1 MELENKVSEQINDI
15 KKENLEKLAQ
25 LFPSIIKDGQVD
37 FKALKGEF
45 EEVKE
50 ERYEF
55 TWAGKQNAKKKV
67 QEDVGARTLKYIE
80 EDSKNPNTTENL
92 YIEGDN
98 LEVLKLLRQN
108 YYGSIK
114 MIYIDPPYNTGED
127 FIYND
132 NFRMSDK
139 ENAEKERYINND
151 NEKLE
156 KNQST
161 GNKYHA
167 KWLDMMYPRLK
178 VARDLLAE
186 DGLIFISIDD
196 NEIENLKKICNEVF
210 REENYINI
218 ISLFTKVSAGASG
231 GGEDKRLKKNMEY
244 ILVYS
249 KNLKS
254 LGSLP
259 DIYKKTQLQD
269 YIQQMKTSGKSFK
282 YINVLYNYGNIEYF
296 KTIKDGA
303 GEDIIIKKVN
313 NYEIKTIK
321 QIAKLENISEEEV
334 YNKYFERIMTT
345 TNAQTSIRER
355 VWEATDNENNLYIA
369 TYKPVSGKNKG
380 KEIDLFFM
388 GKQKVLVIWLKDTAE
403 KINNKIYKKEKI
415 GTFWEGFSWINVSKE
430 GNIKFENGKKPIGL
444 VQQIIKLINNNSD
457 ITILD
462 FFSGSATTAHAV
474 MQLNAEDGGNRK
486 YIMVQLNELTYDGKK
501 EKYIDENGEEK
512 ERYIIDKETGYPIVA
527 KDSEARKEGFYTICE
542 IGKER
547 IRRAGELIKKEIEES
562 NRQLQLGEEPKK
574 VPDIGFKVFR
584 TADTNINWKKIREVS
599 KDNVMKFD
607 DPDML
612 DFTLGF
618 NDKDVVYEVL
628 LRQRDLPLSEKLVTL
643 TDIGSRTYLYADSYL
658 VCLETNVTEELIE
671 KLAELNPLP
680 IKFIFRDSAFGSKI
694 GLKEET
700 FRKLKTLVEKNSGL
714 TKKAYTV
721 EFI

>member
-1 MELENKVSEQINDI
+1 MELNKKVSEKVNSI
-15 KKENLEKLAQ
+15 KEDNLKKLAQ
-25 LFPSIIKDGQVD
+25 LFPEIIKDGQVD
-37 FKALKGEF
+37 FKALREELGEF

-50 ERYEF
+50 EKYQF
-55 TWAGKQNAKKKV
+55 TWVGKQNANRKL
-67 QEDVGARTLKYIE
+67 QEDVGARTLKYVTKE
-80 EDSKNPNTTENL
+80 NENL
-92 YIEGDN
+92 SENIYIEGDN
-98 LEVLKLLRQN
+98 LEVLKLLYQN

-127 FIYND
+127 FVYND
-132 NFRMSDK
+132 TFKISTK
-139 ENAEKERYINND
+139 ENNLLEGYINAE
-151 NEKLE
+151 NEKLQ
-156 KNQST
+156 KNQKT

-167 KWLDMMYPRLK
+167 TWLNMMYPRLK
-178 VARDLLAE
+178 IAKKLLAD
-186 DGLIFISIDD
+186 DGVMFISIDD
-196 NEIENLKKICNEVF
+196 REEGNLKKLCDEIF
-210 REENYINI
+210 GEENFEKIVWKKK
-218 ISLFTKVSAGASG
+218 SGAGNTEKILGVLTESIFCVFKDKRIG
-231 GGEDKRLKKNMEY
+231 VTNYRELERKYSYEDKKGKYNLEGIEKTNLGTYERPTMLFGIIDPKTGKEFFPSKDMRWTLGKDTVEKYLREGKLFFDYKNQKVKLIKRECDY
-244 ILVYS
+244 EASQNVFLNLLDNHGS
-249 KNLKS
+249 LKS
-254 LGSLP
+254 A
-259 DIYKKTQLQD
+259 K
-269 YIQQMKTSGKSFK
+269 
-282 YINVLYNYGNIEYF
+282 NYLEEKLKFNRETF
-296 KTIKDGA
+296 DTPKPV
-303 GEDIIIKKVN
+303 EL
-313 NYEIKTIK
+313 IK
-321 QIAKLENISEEEV
+321 QLLEIGS
-334 YNKYFERIMTT
+334 KKD
-345 TNAQTSIRER
+345 SI
-355 VWEATDNENNLYIA
+355 
-369 TYKPVSGKNKG
+369 
-380 KEIDLFFM
+380 
-388 GKQKVLVIWLKDTAE
+388 
-403 KINNKIYKKEKI
+403 
-415 GTFWEGFSWINVSKE
+415 
-430 GNIKFENGKKPIGL
+430 
-444 VQQIIKLINNNSD
+444 
-457 ITILD
+457 ILD

-486 YIMVQLNELTYDGKK
+486 FIMVQLNELTYDGKK
-501 EKYIDENGEEK
+501 EKYIDDNGEER

-584 TADTNINWKKIREVS
+584 TADTNINWKKIKEVS

>member
-1 MELENKVSEQINDI
+1 MELENRVSDKINDI

-37 FKALKGEF
+37 FKALKEELGDI

-50 ERYEF
+50 EKYEF

-67 QEDVGARTLKYIE
+67 QEDVGTKTLKYIE
-80 EDSKNPNTTENL
+80 EDSKNPDTTENL

-114 MIYIDPPYNTGED
+114 MIYIDPPYNTGKD
-127 FIYND
+127 FVYKD
-132 NFRMSDK
+132 NFSQDGIESDIQ
-139 ENAEKERYINND
+139 EGSRDEEGNRLEINNKSS
-151 NEKLE
+151 NR
-156 KNQST
+156 
-161 GNKYHA
+161 YHA
-167 KWLDMMYPRLK
+167 NWLNMMYPRLK
-178 VARDLLAE
+178 VARDLLTD
-186 DGLIFISIDD
+186 DGVIFISIDD
-196 NEIENLKKICNEVF
+196 NEQENLKRICNEVF
-210 REENYINI
+210 GEENFVANI
-218 ISLFTKVSAGASG
+218 IWTNKEG
-231 GGEDKRLKKNMEY
+231 GGSSDSRHFRIKHEY
-244 ILVYS
+244 ILVYGKLKELVAIAGLDVEDTDRYKLQDGYVKVRGKYQLIKLDSASIQYSKSLDYPILAPDGTNIYAGNGKKRSCWRWGKEKFEWGIKNGFVEIKKDS
-249 KNLKS
+249 KNEWAV
-254 LGSLP
+254 
-259 DIYKKTQLQD
+259 YT
-269 YIQQMKTSGKSFK
+269 
-282 YINVLYNYGNIEYF
+282 
-296 KTIKDGA
+296 
-303 GEDIIIKKVN
+303 
-313 NYEIKTIK
+313 K
-321 QIAKLENISEEEV
+321 QYLNC
-334 YNKYFERIMTT
+334 
-345 TNAQTSIRER
+345 
-355 VWEATDNENNLYIA
+355 DN
-369 TYKPVSGKNKG
+369 
-380 KEIDLFFM
+380 
-388 GKQKVLVIWLKDTAE
+388 
-403 KINNKIYKKEKI
+403 
-415 GTFWEGFSWINVSKE
+415 E
-430 GNIKFENGKKPIGL
+430 GNIRPRTLQPMALIDKFSTTQSNKKLGELLGKNIFNYSKPVEL
-444 VQQIIKLINNNSD
+444 IKLLIQISVCNND
-457 ITILD
+457 IILD

-486 YIMVQLNELTYDGKK
+486 YIMVQLPEEVD
-501 EKYIDENGEEK
+501 EK
-512 ERYIIDKETGYPIVA
+512 
-527 KDSEARKEGFYTICE
+527 SEAYKFLKENNRPTNICE

-562 NRQLQLGEEPKK
+562 KNQLQLGEEPKK

-618 NDKDVVYEVL
+618 KDKDVVYEVL

-643 TDIGSRTYLYADSYL
+643 TDIGNRTYLYADSYL
-658 VCLETNVTEELIE
+658 VCLETEITEELIE

-700 FRKLKTLVEKNSGL
+700 FRRLKTLVERNSGL

>member
-1 MELENKVSEQINDI
+1 MELENRVSEQINDI

-25 LFPSIIKDGQVD
+25 LFPEIIKDGQVD
-37 FKALKGEF
+37 FKALREELGEF

-50 ERYEF
+50 EKYQF
-55 TWAGKQNAKKKV
+55 TWVGKQNANRKL
-67 QEDVGARTLKYIE
+67 QEDVGARTLKYVTKE
-80 EDSKNPNTTENL
+80 NENL
-92 YIEGDN
+92 SENIYIEGDN
-98 LEVLKLLRQN
+98 LEVLKLLYQN

-127 FIYND
+127 FVYND
-132 NFRMSDK
+132 TFKISTK
-139 ENAEKERYINND
+139 ENNLLEGYINAE
-151 NEKLE
+151 NEKLQ
-156 KNQST
+156 KNQKT

-167 KWLDMMYPRLK
+167 TWLNMMYPRLK
-178 VARDLLAE
+178 IAKKLLAD
-186 DGLIFISIDD
+186 DGVMFISIDD
-196 NEIENLKKICNEVF
+196 REEGNLKKLCDEIF
-210 REENYINI
+210 GEENFEKIVWKKK
-218 ISLFTKVSAGASG
+218 SGAGNTEKILGVLTESIFCVFK
-231 GGEDKRLKKNMEY
+231 DKRIGVTNYRELERKYSYEDEKGKYNLEGIEKTNLGTYERPTMLFGIIDPKTGKEFFPSKDMRWTLGKDTVEKYLREGKLFFDYKNQKVKLIKRECDY
-244 ILVYS
+244 EASQNVFLNLLDNHGS
-249 KNLKS
+249 LKS
-254 LGSLP
+254 A
-259 DIYKKTQLQD
+259 K
-269 YIQQMKTSGKSFK
+269 
-282 YINVLYNYGNIEYF
+282 NYLEEKLKFNRETF
-296 KTIKDGA
+296 DTPKPV
-303 GEDIIIKKVN
+303 EL
-313 NYEIKTIK
+313 IK
-321 QIAKLENISEEEV
+321 QLLEIGS
-334 YNKYFERIMTT
+334 KKD
-345 TNAQTSIRER
+345 SI
-355 VWEATDNENNLYIA
+355 
-369 TYKPVSGKNKG
+369 
-380 KEIDLFFM
+380 
-388 GKQKVLVIWLKDTAE
+388 
-403 KINNKIYKKEKI
+403 
-415 GTFWEGFSWINVSKE
+415 
-430 GNIKFENGKKPIGL
+430 
-444 VQQIIKLINNNSD
+444 
-457 ITILD
+457 ILD

-562 NRQLQLGEEPKK
+562 NKQLQLGEEPKK

-671 KLAELNPLP
+671 NLAELNPLP

>member
-1 MELENKVSEQINDI
+1 MELENRVSEQINDI

-37 FKALKGEF
+37 FKALKEELGEF

-67 QEDVGARTLKYIE
+67 QEDVGAKTLKYIE
-80 EDSKNPNTTENL
+80 EDSKNPDTTENL

-114 MIYIDPPYNTGED
+114 MIYIDPPYNTGKD
-127 FIYND
+127 FIYKD
-132 NFRMSDK
+132 NFSQVGIKSDIQ
-139 ENAEKERYINND
+139 EGSRDEEGNRLEINNKSS
-151 NEKLE
+151 NR
-156 KNQST
+156 
-161 GNKYHA
+161 YHA
-167 KWLDMMYPRLK
+167 SWLNMLYPRLK
-178 VARDLLAE
+178 VARDLLTD
-186 DGLIFISIDD
+186 DGVIFISIDD
-196 NEIENLKKICNEVF
+196 NEQENLKKICNEIF
-210 REENYINI
+210 GEENFIANI
-218 ISLFTKVSAGASG
+218 IWQSKSG
-231 GGEDKRLKKNMEY
+231 GGHDEKFIVKENEY
-244 ILVYS
+244 ILV
-249 KNLKS
+249 
-254 LGSLP
+254 
-259 DIYKKTQLQD
+259 
-269 YIQQMKTSGKSFK
+269 
-282 YINVLYNYGNIEYF
+282 
-296 KTIKDGA
+296 
-303 GEDIIIKKVN
+303 
-313 NYEIKTIK
+313 
-321 QIAKLENISEEEV
+321 IA
-334 YNKYFERIMTT
+334 
-345 TNAQTSIRER
+345 
-355 VWEATDNENNLYIA
+355 
-369 TYKPVSGKNKG
+369 KNKG
-380 KEIDLFFM
+380 NLVLGRRIDLAND
-388 GKQKVLVIWLKDTAE
+388 KYRLKDNYERVRGKYLLNKLDRRMTSSHYTESLNYKVIMPDGSELWPGGNNYRSNEGWNWRWSSNKLEWGIKNEFIEMKKVDGKWSIYTKQYEFVDNNGE
-403 KINNKIYKKEKI
+403 KVERTLPYRNMIFSSEFSTTQASNEIIKFFNYKIFEYAKTSKLLEYFCKI
-415 GTFWEGFSWINVSKE
+415 GKLE
-430 GNIKFENGKKPIGL
+430 KK
-444 VQQIIKLINNNSD
+444 D
-457 ITILD
+457 IILD

-486 YIMVQLNELTYDGKK
+486 YIMVQLPELCD
-501 EKYIDENGEEK
+501 EK
-512 ERYIIDKETGYPIVA
+512 
-527 KDSEARKEGFYTICE
+527 SEAYKAGYKNICE

-658 VCLETNVTEELIE
+658 VCLETNITEELIE

-700 FRKLKTLVEKNSGL
+700 FRRLKTLVERNSGL

>member
-1 MELENKVSEQINDI
+1 MELENKLSEQINDI
-15 KKENLEKLAQ
+15 KKENFEKLAQ

-37 FKALKGEF
+37 FKALKEELGEF

-80 EDSKNPNTTENL
+80 EDSKNPDTTENL

-114 MIYIDPPYNTGED
+114 MIYIDPPYNTGKD

-132 NFRMSDK
+132 NFKISDEESAINQGYITK
-139 ENAEKERYINND
+139 ENER
-151 NEKLE
+151 LE
-156 KNQST
+156 KNTKDS
-161 GNKYHA
+161 NRFHA
-167 KWLDMMYPRLK
+167 KWLNEMYPRLK
-178 VARDLLAE
+178 MARDLLTD
-186 DGLIFISIDD
+186 DGIII
-196 NEIENLKKICNEVF
+196 
-210 REENYINI
+210 INI
-218 ISLFTKVSAGASG
+218 DEHEIINLQKILDEIF
-231 GGEDKRLKKNMEY
+231 GELNNLGNIIWDKRNPKGDSKGIASQHEY
-244 ILVYS
+244 ILFYTKNKEYFLSQCQVVRPKKNAELILKKAKQLFNKINLTYSLEQANKDFSQWINLQTNFSGGEKAYNKIDENGEVYRPVSMAWPNKS
-249 KNLKS
+249 KAPDEYFIPLIHPITKKECPIPERGWRNPRATMELLLTNGLILFGKDETTQPTRKYLLKDNMYENISSLLYYGGSDIELLKS
-254 LGSLP
+254 LKIP
-259 DIYKKTQLQD
+259 FDT
-269 YIQQMKTSGKSFK
+269 
-282 YINVLYNYGNIEYF
+282 
-296 KTIKDGA
+296 
-303 GEDIIIKKVN
+303 
-313 NYEIKTIK
+313 
-321 QIAKLENISEEEV
+321 
-334 YNKYFERIMTT
+334 
-345 TNAQTSIRER
+345 
-355 VWEATDNENNLYIA
+355 
-369 TYKPVSGKNKG
+369 P
-380 KEIDLFFM
+380 
-388 GKQKVLVIWLKDTAE
+388 KVLDICKEHILAFS
-403 KINNKIYKKEKI
+403 NK
-415 GTFWEGFSWINVSKE
+415 N
-430 GNIKFENGKKPIGL
+430 
-444 VQQIIKLINNNSD
+444 D
-457 ITILD
+457 IILD

-486 YIMVQLNELTYDGKK
+486 YIMVQLNELTYEGKK
-501 EKYIDENGEEK
+501 EKYIDDNGDEK

-527 KDSEARKEGFYTICE
+527 NDSEARKEGFYTICE

>member
-1 MELENKVSEQINDI
+1 MELENKLSEQINDI
-15 KKENLEKLAQ
+15 KKENFEKLAQ

-37 FKALKGEF
+37 FKALKEELGEF

-80 EDSKNPNTTENL
+80 EDSKNPDTTENL

-114 MIYIDPPYNTGED
+114 MIYIDPPYNTGKD

-132 NFRMSDK
+132 NFKISDEESAINQGYITK
-139 ENAEKERYINND
+139 ENER
-151 NEKLE
+151 LE
-156 KNQST
+156 KNTKDS
-161 GNKYHA
+161 NRFHA
-167 KWLDMMYPRLK
+167 KWLNEMYPRLK
-178 VARDLLAE
+178 MARDLLTD
-186 DGLIFISIDD
+186 DGIII
-196 NEIENLKKICNEVF
+196 
-210 REENYINI
+210 INI
-218 ISLFTKVSAGASG
+218 DEHEIINLQKILDEIF
-231 GGEDKRLKKNMEY
+231 GELNNLGNIIWDKRNPKGDSKGIASQHEY
-244 ILVYS
+244 ILFYTKNKEYFLSQCQVVRPKKNAELILKKAKQLFNKINLTYSLEQANKDFSQWINLQTNFSGGEKAYNKIDENGEVYRPVSMAWPNKS
-249 KNLKS
+249 KAPDEYFIPLIHPITKKECPIPERGWRNPRATMELLLTNGLILFGKDETTQPTRKYLLKDNMYENISSLLYYGGSDIELLKS
-254 LGSLP
+254 LKIP
-259 DIYKKTQLQD
+259 FDT
-269 YIQQMKTSGKSFK
+269 
-282 YINVLYNYGNIEYF
+282 
-296 KTIKDGA
+296 
-303 GEDIIIKKVN
+303 
-313 NYEIKTIK
+313 
-321 QIAKLENISEEEV
+321 
-334 YNKYFERIMTT
+334 
-345 TNAQTSIRER
+345 
-355 VWEATDNENNLYIA
+355 
-369 TYKPVSGKNKG
+369 P
-380 KEIDLFFM
+380 
-388 GKQKVLVIWLKDTAE
+388 KVLDICKEHILAFS
-403 KINNKIYKKEKI
+403 NK
-415 GTFWEGFSWINVSKE
+415 N
-430 GNIKFENGKKPIGL
+430 
-444 VQQIIKLINNNSD
+444 D
-457 ITILD
+457 IILD

-486 YIMVQLNELTYDGKK
+486 YIMVQLNELTYEGKK
-501 EKYIDENGEEK
+501 EKYIDDNGDEK

-527 KDSEARKEGFYTICE
+527 NDSEARKEGFYTICE
-542 IGKER
+542 IGKKR

-562 NRQLQLGEEPKK
+562 NKQLQLGEEPKK

>member
-1 MELENKVSEQINDI
+1 MELENRVSEQINDI

-37 FKALKGEF
+37 FKALKEELGEF

-80 EDSKNPNTTENL
+80 EDSKNPDTTENL

-114 MIYIDPPYNTGED
+114 MIYIDPPYNTGND

-132 NFRMSDK
+132 NFKMSTK
-139 ENAEKERYINND
+139 ESSVSQGYINEA
-151 NEKLE
+151 NERLE
-156 KNQST
+156 KNTKDS
-161 GNKYHA
+161 NKFHA
-167 KWLDMMYPRLK
+167 KWLNEMYPRLRIAK
-178 VARDLLAE
+178 DLLTD
-186 DGLIFISIDD
+186 DGLIFISIDN
-196 NEIENLKKICNEVF
+196 NEQAQLKLLCDEIFEPENFVTVIHVELSTTMGMKVGSAKKG
-210 REENYINI
+210 NI
-218 ISLFTKVSAGASG
+218 V
-231 GGEDKRLKKNMEY
+231 KNGEY

-249 KNLKS
+249 KNGRKDICKELIYDSREFDEHFSIYYDNTTQEYTTLKNKIFENEVLKDEIEKYENKKITTLFSNSKKIKEFILNNSDKIYQNGNFDVKLSNEELNTIETEVPKIITREGKEYIIVKNKKGTIRQLMSLKS
-254 LGSLP
+254 LVGKA
-259 DIYKKTQLQD
+259 DD
-269 YIQQMKTSGKSFK
+269 YYSTFGLRKIRGDFWKEYYLDMVN
-282 YINVLYNYGNIEYF
+282 IN
-296 KTIKDGA
+296 
-303 GEDIIIKKVN
+303 
-313 NYEIKTIK
+313 
-321 QIAKLENISEEEV
+321 
-334 YNKYFERIMTT
+334 
-345 TNAQTSIRER
+345 
-355 VWEATDNENNLYIA
+355 
-369 TYKPVSGKNKG
+369 
-380 KEIDLFFM
+380 
-388 GKQKVLVIWLKDTAE
+388 
-403 KINNKIYKKEKI
+403 
-415 GTFWEGFSWINVSKE
+415 KE
-430 GNIKFENGKKPIGL
+430 GNINFENGKKPVRLIKHL
-444 VQQIIKLINNNSD
+444 IKLLGKNENI
-457 ITILD
+457 ILD

-501 EKYIDENGEEK
+501 EKYLDENGEER
-512 ERYIIDKETGYPIVA
+512 ERYIIDEETGYPIVA

-562 NRQLQLGEEPKK
+562 NKQLQLGEESKK

-628 LRQRDLPLSEKLVTL
+628 LRQRDLPLSEKLVIL

-700 FRKLKTLVEKNSGL
+700 FRRLKTLVERNSGL

>member
-1 MELENKVSEQINDI
+1 MKLENRVSEQINDI

-37 FKALKGEF
+37 FKALKEELGEF

-67 QEDVGARTLKYIE
+67 QEDIGARTLKYIE
-80 EDSKNPNTTENL
+80 EDSKNPDTTENL

-114 MIYIDPPYNTGED
+114 MIYIDPPYNTGND
-127 FIYND
+127 FVYKD
-132 NFRMSDK
+132 NFSQDGIESDIQ
-139 ENAEKERYINND
+139 EGGRDEEGNRLEINNKSS
-151 NEKLE
+151 NR
-156 KNQST
+156 
-161 GNKYHA
+161 YHA
-167 KWLDMMYPRLK
+167 NWLNMMYPRLQ
-178 VARDLLAE
+178 VARDLLT
-186 DGLIFISIDD
+186 DNGVIFISIDD
-196 NEIENLKKICNEVF
+196 NEIENLVKICNEIYGEKNKIGILVWKKK
-210 REENYINI
+210 Y
-218 ISLFTKVSAGASG
+218 TG
-231 GGEDKRLKKNMEY
+231 GKGTNTFVDYHEY
-244 ILVYS
+244 ILVYT
-249 KNLKS
+249 KNKELISTIEMERPDEEKEKFILEDEFFKERGRFYIRPLKS
-254 LGSLP
+254 NLDPRPTLVYPIELP
-259 DIYKKTQLQD
+259 DGTTITTQWICAKDTYEEMKSQGRILIKKKNDGNYQVYKKFYEKD
-269 YIQQMKTSGKSFK
+269 SGGKVKIPSF
-282 YINVLYNYGNIEYF
+282 IE
-296 KTIKDGA
+296 
-303 GEDIIIKKVN
+303 
-313 NYEIKTIK
+313 
-321 QIAKLENISEEEV
+321 IS
-334 YNKYFERIMTT
+334 
-345 TNAQTSIRER
+345 
-355 VWEATDNENNLYIA
+355 
-369 TYKPVSGKNKG
+369 
-380 KEIDLFFM
+380 
-388 GKQKVLVIWLKDTAE
+388 
-403 KINNKIYKKEKI
+403 
-415 GTFWEGFSWINVSKE
+415 
-430 GNIKFENGKKPIGL
+430 
-444 VQQIIKLINNNSD
+444 NNNEAKEELKKLFNIVQTRDLPFQTPKPTTLLKFFIKNFSKTND
-457 ITILD
+457 IILD
-462 FFSGSATTAHAV
+462 FFSGSASTAHAV

-486 YIMVQLNELTYDGKK
+486 YIMVQLSELCD
-501 EKYIDENGEEK
+501 EK
-512 ERYIIDKETGYPIVA
+512 
-527 KDSEARKEGFYTICE
+527 SEAYKAGYKNICE

-584 TADTNINWKKIREVS
+584 TADTNINWKKIKEVS

-658 VCLETNVTEELIE
+658 VCLETKVTEELIE
-671 KLAELNPLP
+671 NLAELNPLP

>member
-37 FKALKGEF
+37 FKALKEELGEF

-80 EDSKNPNTTENL
+80 EDSKNPDTTENL

-114 MIYIDPPYNTGED
+114 MIYIDPPYNTGKD

-132 NFRMSDK
+132 NFKISDEESAINQGYITK
-139 ENAEKERYINND
+139 ENER
-151 NEKLE
+151 LE
-156 KNQST
+156 KNTKDS
-161 GNKYHA
+161 NRFHA
-167 KWLDMMYPRLK
+167 KWLNEMYPRLK
-178 VARDLLAE
+178 MARDLLTD
-186 DGLIFISIDD
+186 DGIII
-196 NEIENLKKICNEVF
+196 
-210 REENYINI
+210 INI
-218 ISLFTKVSAGASG
+218 DEHEIINLQKILDEIF
-231 GGEDKRLKKNMEY
+231 GELNNLGNIIWDKRNPKGDSKGIASQHEY
-244 ILVYS
+244 ILFYTKNKEYFLSQCQVVRPKKNAELILKKAKQLFNKINLTYSLEQANKDFSQWINLQTNFSGGEKAYNKIDENGEVYRPVSMAWPNKS
-249 KNLKS
+249 KAPDEYFIPLIHPITKKECPIPERGWRNPRATMELLLTNGLILFGKDETTQPTRKYLLKDNMYENISSLLYYGGSDIELLKS
-254 LGSLP
+254 LKIP
-259 DIYKKTQLQD
+259 FDT
-269 YIQQMKTSGKSFK
+269 
-282 YINVLYNYGNIEYF
+282 
-296 KTIKDGA
+296 
-303 GEDIIIKKVN
+303 
-313 NYEIKTIK
+313 
-321 QIAKLENISEEEV
+321 
-334 YNKYFERIMTT
+334 
-345 TNAQTSIRER
+345 
-355 VWEATDNENNLYIA
+355 
-369 TYKPVSGKNKG
+369 P
-380 KEIDLFFM
+380 
-388 GKQKVLVIWLKDTAE
+388 KVLDICKEHILAFS
-403 KINNKIYKKEKI
+403 NK
-415 GTFWEGFSWINVSKE
+415 N
-430 GNIKFENGKKPIGL
+430 
-444 VQQIIKLINNNSD
+444 D
-457 ITILD
+457 IILD

-486 YIMVQLNELTYDGKK
+486 YIMVQLNELTYEGKK
-501 EKYIDENGEEK
+501 EKYIDDNGDEK

-527 KDSEARKEGFYTICE
+527 NDSEARKEEFYTICE
-542 IGKER
+542 IGKKR

-584 TADTNINWKKIREVS
+584 TADTNINWKKIKEVS

>member
-1 MELENKVSEQINDI
+1 MELENKVPEQINDI
-15 KKENLEKLAQ
+15 KKENFEKLAQ

-37 FKALKGEF
+37 FKALKEELGEF

-80 EDSKNPNTTENL
+80 EDSKNPDTTENL

-114 MIYIDPPYNTGED
+114 MIYIDPPYNTGKD
-127 FIYND
+127 FVYKD
-132 NFRMSDK
+132 NFSQTGIDSDIQ
-139 ENAEKERYINND
+139 EGSRDEEGNRLEINNKSS
-151 NEKLE
+151 NR
-156 KNQST
+156 
-161 GNKYHA
+161 YHA
-167 KWLDMMYPRLK
+167 NWLNMMYPRLK
-178 VARDLLAE
+178 VARDLLTD
-186 DGLIFISIDD
+186 DGVIFISIDD
-196 NEIENLKKICNEVF
+196 NEQENLKKICDEIF
-210 REENYINI
+210 GEENFIDCITWNKRVPKNDNKGIGNIHEYIVIYVKNSNFTREFTMQKEGLEDIYELLENLKKKKVPILEAEKELKKFYNKKGYDRGITLYNNLDNNYEPWGKINMSWPNAETFGPRYEVLHPLTKKQVKIPDRGWRWNYDTFMKIVDYENIFKRDDGSFICGGIWFSKDEKIQPSSIKYLKDVNKMLLRSI
-218 ISLFTKVSAGASG
+218 ISLKSDG
-231 GGEDKRLKKNMEY
+231 G
-244 ILVYS
+244 
-249 KNLKS
+249 
-254 LGSLP
+254 
-259 DIYKKTQLQD
+259 
-269 YIQQMKTSGKSFK
+269 
-282 YINVLYNYGNIEYF
+282 IEVE
-296 KTIKDGA
+296 KI
-303 GEDIIIKKVN
+303 
-313 NYEIKTIK
+313 
-321 QIAKLENISEEEV
+321 
-334 YNKYFERIMTT
+334 FE
-345 TNAQTSIRER
+345 
-355 VWEATDNENNLYIA
+355 
-369 TYKPVSGKNKG
+369 GKN
-380 KEIDLFFM
+380 FFS
-388 GKQKVLVIWLKDTAE
+388 
-403 KINNKIYKKEKI
+403 YP
-415 GTFWEGFSWINVSKE
+415 
-430 GNIKFENGKKPIGL
+430 KPIS
-444 VQQIIKLINNNSD
+444 LIRILLNSLKERNGYV
-457 ITILD
+457 LD

-486 YIMVQLNELTYDGKK
+486 YIMVQLPEEVD
-501 EKYIDENGEEK
+501 EK
-512 ERYIIDKETGYPIVA
+512 
-527 KDSEARKEGFYTICE
+527 SEAYKFLKENNKPTNICE

-562 NRQLQLGEEPKK
+562 NKQLQLGEEPKK

-658 VCLETNVTEELIE
+658 VCLETKVTEELIE
-671 KLAELNPLP
+671 NLAELNPLP

>member
-37 FKALKGEF
+37 FKALKEELGEF

-80 EDSKNPNTTENL
+80 EDSKNPDTTENL

-114 MIYIDPPYNTGED
+114 MIYIDPPYNTGKD

-132 NFRMSDK
+132 NFKISDEESAINQGYITK
-139 ENAEKERYINND
+139 ENER
-151 NEKLE
+151 LE
-156 KNQST
+156 KNTKDS
-161 GNKYHA
+161 NRFHA
-167 KWLDMMYPRLK
+167 KWLNEMYPRLK
-178 VARDLLAE
+178 MARDLLTD
-186 DGLIFISIDD
+186 DGIII
-196 NEIENLKKICNEVF
+196 
-210 REENYINI
+210 INI
-218 ISLFTKVSAGASG
+218 DEHEIINLQKILDEIF
-231 GGEDKRLKKNMEY
+231 GELNNLGNIIWDKRNPKGDSKGIASQHEY
-244 ILVYS
+244 ILFYTKNKEYFLSQCQVVRPKKNAELILKKAKQLFNKINLTYSLEQANKDFSQWINLQTNFSGGEKAYNKIDENGEVYRPVSMAWPNKS
-249 KNLKS
+249 KAPDEYFIPLIHPITKKECPIPERGWRNPRATMELLLTNGLILFGKDETTQPTRKYLLKDNMYENISSLLYYGGSDIELLKS
-254 LGSLP
+254 LKIP
-259 DIYKKTQLQD
+259 FDT
-269 YIQQMKTSGKSFK
+269 
-282 YINVLYNYGNIEYF
+282 
-296 KTIKDGA
+296 
-303 GEDIIIKKVN
+303 
-313 NYEIKTIK
+313 
-321 QIAKLENISEEEV
+321 
-334 YNKYFERIMTT
+334 
-345 TNAQTSIRER
+345 
-355 VWEATDNENNLYIA
+355 
-369 TYKPVSGKNKG
+369 P
-380 KEIDLFFM
+380 
-388 GKQKVLVIWLKDTAE
+388 KVLDICKEHILAFS
-403 KINNKIYKKEKI
+403 NK
-415 GTFWEGFSWINVSKE
+415 N
-430 GNIKFENGKKPIGL
+430 
-444 VQQIIKLINNNSD
+444 D
-457 ITILD
+457 IILD

-486 YIMVQLNELTYDGKK
+486 YIMVQLNELTYEGKK
-501 EKYIDENGEEK
+501 EKYIDDNGDEK
-512 ERYIIDKETGYPIVA
+512 ERYIIDKETGHPIVA
-527 KDSEARKEGFYTICE
+527 NDSEARKEEFYTICE
-542 IGKER
+542 IGKKR

-562 NRQLQLGEEPKK
+562 NKQLQLGEEPKK

-584 TADTNINWKKIREVS
+584 TADTNINWKKIKEVS

-607 DPDML
+607 DPDIL

>member
-1 MELENKVSEQINDI
+1 MELENKVPEQINDI
-15 KKENLEKLAQ
+15 KKENFEKLAQ

-37 FKALKGEF
+37 FKALKEELGEF

-114 MIYIDPPYNTGED
+114 MIYIDPPYNTGKD
-127 FIYND
+127 FIYKD
-132 NFRMSDK
+132 NFSQDGVESDIQ
-139 ENAEKERYINND
+139 EGSRDEEGNRLEINNKSS
-151 NEKLE
+151 NR
-156 KNQST
+156 
-161 GNKYHA
+161 YHA
-167 KWLDMMYPRLK
+167 NWLNMIYPRLK
-178 VARDLLAE
+178 VARDLLT
-186 DGLIFISIDD
+186 DNGVIFISIDD
-196 NEIENLKKICNEVF
+196 NEQENLKKICDEIFGEVNHLETFKIQVRYANKSLNEDNDFQPVIEYVLIYAKNRKIFVPQKLGEPYDLSKFCFSITEKTKGETIKIGNKIVTIFKKGEWEINRNEVGRIGLLKETWASGSLVNQSGTAAEF
-210 REENYINI
+210 LAKYLIERKSIDGLNALYKIYNMGEDGLGYRYVTGPQKLDAIRGKFYSGVPTERIKEI
-218 ISLFTKVSAGASG
+218 EKGISLKFKPIVNYYDYC
-231 GGEDKRLKKNMEY
+231 GE
-244 ILVYS
+244 
-249 KNLKS
+249 
-254 LGSLP
+254 
-259 DIYKKTQLQD
+259 
-269 YIQQMKTSGKSFK
+269 F
-282 YINVLYNYGNIEYF
+282 GNIRLE
-296 KTIKDGA
+296 G
-303 GEDIIIKKVN
+303 
-313 NYEIKTIK
+313 
-321 QIAKLENISEEEV
+321 QIAFNS
-334 YNKYFERIMTT
+334 
-345 TNAQTSIRER
+345 
-355 VWEATDNENNLYIA
+355 
-369 TYKPVSGKNKG
+369 
-380 KEIDLFFM
+380 
-388 GKQKVLVIWLKDTAE
+388 
-403 KINNKIYKKEKI
+403 
-415 GTFWEGFSWINVSKE
+415 
-430 GNIKFENGKKPIGL
+430 GKKPIKML
-444 VQQIIKLINNNSD
+444 KNLLYISNVKKND
-457 ITILD
+457 IILD

-486 YIMVQLNELTYDGKK
+486 YIMVQISEEVD
-501 EKYIDENGEEK
+501 EK
-512 ERYIIDKETGYPIVA
+512 
-527 KDSEARKEGFYTICE
+527 SEAYKFLKENNKPTNICE

-562 NRQLQLGEEPKK
+562 NKQLQLGEEPKK

-584 TADTNINWKKIREVS
+584 TADTNINWKKIKEVS

>member
-37 FKALKGEF
+37 FKALKEELGEF

-80 EDSKNPNTTENL
+80 EDSKNPDTTENL

-114 MIYIDPPYNTGED
+114 MIYIDPPYNTGKD

-132 NFRMSDK
+132 NFKISDEESAINQGYITK
-139 ENAEKERYINND
+139 ENER
-151 NEKLE
+151 LE
-156 KNQST
+156 KNTKDS
-161 GNKYHA
+161 NRFHA
-167 KWLDMMYPRLK
+167 KWLNEMYPRLK
-178 VARDLLAE
+178 MARDLLTD
-186 DGLIFISIDD
+186 DGIII
-196 NEIENLKKICNEVF
+196 
-210 REENYINI
+210 INI
-218 ISLFTKVSAGASG
+218 DEHEIINLQKILDEIF
-231 GGEDKRLKKNMEY
+231 GELNNLGNIIWDKRNPKGDSKGIASQHEY
-244 ILVYS
+244 ILFYTKNKEYFLSQCQVVRPKKNAELILKKAKQLFNKINLTYSLEQANKDFSQWINLQTNFSGGEKAYNKIDENGEVYRPVSMAWPNKS
-249 KNLKS
+249 KAPDEYFIPLIHPITKKECPIPERGWRNPRATMELLLTNGLILFGKDETTQPTRKYLLKDNMYENISSLLYYGGSDIELLKS
-254 LGSLP
+254 LKIP
-259 DIYKKTQLQD
+259 FDT
-269 YIQQMKTSGKSFK
+269 
-282 YINVLYNYGNIEYF
+282 
-296 KTIKDGA
+296 
-303 GEDIIIKKVN
+303 
-313 NYEIKTIK
+313 
-321 QIAKLENISEEEV
+321 
-334 YNKYFERIMTT
+334 
-345 TNAQTSIRER
+345 
-355 VWEATDNENNLYIA
+355 
-369 TYKPVSGKNKG
+369 P
-380 KEIDLFFM
+380 
-388 GKQKVLVIWLKDTAE
+388 KVLDICKEHILAFS
-403 KINNKIYKKEKI
+403 NK
-415 GTFWEGFSWINVSKE
+415 N
-430 GNIKFENGKKPIGL
+430 
-444 VQQIIKLINNNSD
+444 D
-457 ITILD
+457 IILD

-486 YIMVQLNELTYDGKK
+486 YIMVQLNELTYEGKK
-501 EKYIDENGEEK
+501 EKYIDDNGDEK

-527 KDSEARKEGFYTICE
+527 NDSEARKEEFYTICE
-542 IGKER
+542 IGKKR

>member
-37 FKALKGEF
+37 FKALKEELGEF

-80 EDSKNPNTTENL
+80 EDSKNPDTTENL

-114 MIYIDPPYNTGED
+114 MIYIDPPYNTGKD

-132 NFRMSDK
+132 NFKITDEESFKTQGYISK
-139 ENAEKERYINND
+139 ENER
-151 NEKLE
+151 LE
-156 KNQST
+156 KNT
-161 GNKYHA
+161 KDNNRFHA
-167 KWLDMMYPRLK
+167 KWLNEMYPRLK
-178 VARDLLAE
+178 IARDLLTE
-186 DGLIFISIDD
+186 DGIIFISIDD
-196 NEIENLKKICNEVF
+196 NEQENLKKICNEIF
-210 REENYINI
+210 GENNFLGEYIKQ
-218 ISLFTKVSAGASG
+218 SKVG
-231 GGEDKRLKKNMEY
+231 GGNDSKFIVKEHEFCLCYSRNIKNTASMKIKHEIEYLRRYKEEDENGRYFWDTFARPGLKNPIIYEIEAPDGTKIKNGWIRSKERFEREYREGKIKIIRKNSGEWSVQFKQYLNEEGKTPRSMTMDFGGTTDGDKDLKEIFEKKFFDYPKSKKFLTTLYSTINDKNMY
-244 ILVYS
+244 
-249 KNLKS
+249 
-254 LGSLP
+254 
-259 DIYKKTQLQD
+259 
-269 YIQQMKTSGKSFK
+269 
-282 YINVLYNYGNIEYF
+282 
-296 KTIKDGA
+296 
-303 GEDIIIKKVN
+303 
-313 NYEIKTIK
+313 
-321 QIAKLENISEEEV
+321 
-334 YNKYFERIMTT
+334 
-345 TNAQTSIRER
+345 
-355 VWEATDNENNLYIA
+355 
-369 TYKPVSGKNKG
+369 
-380 KEIDLFFM
+380 
-388 GKQKVLVIWLKDTAE
+388 
-403 KINNKIYKKEKI
+403 
-415 GTFWEGFSWINVSKE
+415 
-430 GNIKFENGKKPIGL
+430 
-444 VQQIIKLINNNSD
+444 
-457 ITILD
+457 ILD

-486 YIMVQLNELTYDGKK
+486 FIMVQLNELTYDGKK
-501 EKYIDENGEEK
+501 EKYIDDNGEER

-527 KDSEARKEGFYTICE
+527 NDSEARKEGFYTICE

>member
-1 MELENKVSEQINDI
+1 MELENKLSEQINDI

-37 FKALKGEF
+37 FKALKEELGEF

-80 EDSKNPNTTENL
+80 EDSKNPDTTENL

-114 MIYIDPPYNTGED
+114 MIYIDPPYNTGKD

-132 NFRMSDK
+132 NFKISDEESAINQGYITK
-139 ENAEKERYINND
+139 ENER
-151 NEKLE
+151 LE
-156 KNQST
+156 KNTKDS
-161 GNKYHA
+161 NRFHA
-167 KWLDMMYPRLK
+167 KWLNEMYPRLK
-178 VARDLLAE
+178 MARDLLTD
-186 DGLIFISIDD
+186 DGIII
-196 NEIENLKKICNEVF
+196 
-210 REENYINI
+210 INI
-218 ISLFTKVSAGASG
+218 DEHEIINLQKILDEIF
-231 GGEDKRLKKNMEY
+231 GELNNLGNIIWDKRNPKGDSKGIASQHEY
-244 ILVYS
+244 ILFYTKNKEYFLSQCQVVRPKKNAELILKKAKQLFNKINLTYSLEQANKDFSQWINLQTNFSGGEKAYNKIDENGEVYRPVSMAWPNKS
-249 KNLKS
+249 KAPDEYFIPLIHPITKKECPIPERGWRNPRATMELLLTNGLILFGKDETTQPTRKYLLKDNMYENISSLLYYGGSDIELLKS
-254 LGSLP
+254 LKIP
-259 DIYKKTQLQD
+259 FDT
-269 YIQQMKTSGKSFK
+269 
-282 YINVLYNYGNIEYF
+282 
-296 KTIKDGA
+296 
-303 GEDIIIKKVN
+303 
-313 NYEIKTIK
+313 
-321 QIAKLENISEEEV
+321 
-334 YNKYFERIMTT
+334 
-345 TNAQTSIRER
+345 
-355 VWEATDNENNLYIA
+355 
-369 TYKPVSGKNKG
+369 P
-380 KEIDLFFM
+380 
-388 GKQKVLVIWLKDTAE
+388 KVLDICKEHILAFS
-403 KINNKIYKKEKI
+403 NK
-415 GTFWEGFSWINVSKE
+415 N
-430 GNIKFENGKKPIGL
+430 
-444 VQQIIKLINNNSD
+444 D
-457 ITILD
+457 IILD

-486 YIMVQLNELTYDGKK
+486 YIMVQLNELTYEGKK
-501 EKYIDENGEEK
+501 EKYIDSNGEEK
-512 ERYIIDKETGYPIVA
+512 ERYVIDKITGYPIIE
-527 KDSEARKEGFYTICE
+527 KDSITRKNGFYTICE

-562 NRQLQLGEEPKK
+562 NKQLQLGEEPKK

-658 VCLETNVTEELIE
+658 VCLETKVTEELIE
-671 KLAELNPLP
+671 NLAELNPLP

>member
-1 MELENKVSEQINDI
+1 MNII
-15 KKENLEKLAQ
+15 KKIPEKILSTKEVRINLLKEI
-25 LFPSIIKDGQVD
+25 FPEIVKEGKID
-37 FKALKGEF
+37 FEILKEELGEF
-45 EEVKE
+45 IAKKE

-55 TWAGKQNAKKKV
+55 IWSGKQEAKKIF
-67 QEDVGARTLKYIE
+67 QRGIYDRTLKYIE
-80 EDSKNPNTTENL
+80 EDSKIFESTENI

-98 LEVLKLLRQN
+98 LEVLKVIYQN
-108 YYGSIK
+108 YLGNIEI
-114 MIYIDPPYNTGED
+114 IYIDPPYNTGKD

-132 NFRMSDK
+132 NFNLDSFSSDK
-139 ENAEKERYINND
+139 REGFRDEEGNRLEQNN
-151 NEKLE
+151 K
-156 KNQST
+156 SS
-161 GNKYHA
+161 NKYHA
-167 KWLDMMYPRLK
+167 NWLSMIYSRLK
-178 VARDLLAE
+178 IARDFLS
-186 DGLIFISIDD
+186 DKGIIVISIDD
-196 NEIENLKKICNEVF
+196 NEVENLKKICDELF
-210 REENYINI
+210 YEENYIGLLPRI
-218 ISLFTKVSAGASG
+218 TK
-231 GGEDKRLKKNMEY
+231 K
-244 ILVYS
+244 
-249 KNLKS
+249 
-254 LGSLP
+254 
-259 DIYKKTQLQD
+259 
-269 YIQQMKTSGKSFK
+269 SGKST
-282 YINVLYNYGNIEYF
+282 N
-296 KTIKDGA
+296 T
-303 GEDIIIKKVN
+303 
-313 NYEIKTIK
+313 
-321 QIAKLENISEEEV
+321 IAKNHDFLLF
-334 YNKYFERIMTT
+334 Y
-345 TNAQTSIRER
+345 A
-355 VWEATDNENNLYIA
+355 
-369 TYKPVSGKNKG
+369 KN
-380 KEIDLFFM
+380 
-388 GKQKVLVIWLKDTAE
+388 
-403 KINNKIYKKEKI
+403 
-415 GTFWEGFSWINVSKE
+415 
-430 GNIKFENGKKPIGL
+430 
-444 VQQIIKLINNNSD
+444 IKLINNFIEVQNQEGYKFKDEYYEERGFYKLNQTLDYDTLGYVYSLDYPIKIENEIFYAGNVTEEEFKLRKENNPKDGYRWRWSEELFKFGLENGFIVIKTSKNGKRLYTKTYEKVKIEKVNDKYEILEIERNQSPSSLKFIDNIYSNDNARKEIDKILKRGVFDYVKPSILIKD
-457 ITILD
+457 ILKMVGNKNGIIMD

-486 YIMVQLNELTYDGKK
+486 YIMVQLPEEVD
-501 EKYIDENGEEK
+501 EK
-512 ERYIIDKETGYPIVA
+512 
-527 KDSEARKEGFYTICE
+527 SEAYKFLKENNKPTNICE

-562 NRQLQLGEEPKK
+562 NKQLQLGEEPKK

>member
-1 MELENKVSEQINDI
+1 MELENKVPEQINDI
-15 KKENLEKLAQ
+15 KKENFEKLAQ

-37 FKALKGEF
+37 FKALKEELGEF

-67 QEDVGARTLKYIE
+67 QEDIGARTLKYIE
-80 EDSKNPNTTENL
+80 EDSKNPDTTENL

-114 MIYIDPPYNTGED
+114 MIYIDPPYNTGKD
-127 FIYND
+127 FIYKD
-132 NFRMSDK
+132 NFSQKGIESDIQ
-139 ENAEKERYINND
+139 EGSRDEEGNRLEINNKSS
-151 NEKLE
+151 NR
-156 KNQST
+156 
-161 GNKYHA
+161 YHA
-167 KWLDMMYPRLK
+167 NWLNMMYPRLK
-178 VARDLLAE
+178 VARDLLTDE
-186 DGLIFISIDD
+186 GVIFISIDD
-196 NEIENLKKICNEVF
+196 NEQKNLREICDEIF
-210 REENYINI
+210 GEENFIGLITIQSNPRGSQASKLLSNVHEYLLVFSKNKEQVKIKGIMKNENDLLEYSLKDENGEYYRLLGLRQRGGAWKKEDRPLMHYPIYINPDNLT
-218 ISLFTKVSAGASG
+218 ISLEKSEKYKIEVIPKRPT
-231 GGEDKRLKKNMEY
+231 GELSRWTWGKEKIQKEIDK
-244 ILVYS
+244 
-249 KNLKS
+249 
-254 LGSLP
+254 
-259 DIYKKTQLQD
+259 
-269 YIQQMKTSGKSFK
+269 
-282 YINVLYNYGNIEYF
+282 
-296 KTIKDGA
+296 
-303 GEDIIIKKVN
+303 IIPKKVN
-313 NYEIKTIK
+313 RTNEEETWDIFRKDYLKDEEGNEKTTKVKTIWIEK
-321 QIAKLENISEEEV
+321 ETNYQNAKNELKKLFANSE
-334 YNKYFERIMTT
+334 YF
-345 TNAQTSIRER
+345 
-355 VWEATDNENNLYIA
+355 DFP
-369 TYKPVSGKNKG
+369 KPC
-380 KEIDLFFM
+380 F
-388 GKQKVLVIWLKDTAE
+388 
-403 KINNKIYKKEKI
+403 
-415 GTFWEGFSWINVSKE
+415 
-430 GNIKFENGKKPIGL
+430 
-444 VQQIIKLINNNSD
+444 IIKRIIEMFFYSEQD
-457 ITILD
+457 IILD

-486 YIMVQLNELTYDGKK
+486 YIMVQLPEEVD
-501 EKYIDENGEEK
+501 EK
-512 ERYIIDKETGYPIVA
+512 
-527 KDSEARKEGFYTICE
+527 SEAYKFLKENNKPTNICE

-562 NRQLQLGEEPKK
+562 NKQLQLGEEPKK

>member
-37 FKALKGEF
+37 FKALKEELGEF

-80 EDSKNPNTTENL
+80 EDSKNPDTTENL

-114 MIYIDPPYNTGED
+114 MIYIDPPYNTGKD
-127 FIYND
+127 FVYKD
-132 NFRMSDK
+132 NFNQDGIESDIQ
-139 ENAEKERYINND
+139 EGSRDEEGNRLEINN
-151 NEKLE
+151 K
-156 KNQST
+156 SS
-161 GNKYHA
+161 NKYHA
-167 KWLDMMYPRLK
+167 NWLNMIYPRLK
-178 VARDLLAE
+178 VARDLLTD
-186 DGLIFISIDD
+186 DGIIFISIDD
-196 NEIENLKKICNEVF
+196 NEQENLKKICNEIF
-210 REENYINI
+210 GEENFIANNTIITGANQSGEGVIFQKNVENCLCFAKNINNVYINRVDKTEESYRNLNDAPTPLETRLDMGYTIYYNSTTGEI
-218 ISLFTKVSAGASG
+218 IPKIDYNKELVKKYNSIEKVYVNDENLIKKGFIPIRPEMRNGKLHRWRWGIDTFLERKNEIVFFETKNGIVPKFKQTGYNAPKNIHNFTG
-231 GGEDKRLKKNMEY
+231 GTLELKKLFNGKN
-244 ILVYS
+244 IFDYS
-249 KNLKS
+249 K
-254 LGSLP
+254 G
-259 DIYKKTQLQD
+259 
-269 YIQQMKTSGKSFK
+269 
-282 YINVLYNYGNIEYF
+282 INFL
-296 KTIKDGA
+296 
-303 GEDIIIKKVN
+303 
-313 NYEIKTIK
+313 
-321 QIAKLENISEEEV
+321 
-334 YNKYFERIMTT
+334 KYFSNIGSKKD
-345 TNAQTSIRER
+345 SI
-355 VWEATDNENNLYIA
+355 
-369 TYKPVSGKNKG
+369 
-380 KEIDLFFM
+380 
-388 GKQKVLVIWLKDTAE
+388 
-403 KINNKIYKKEKI
+403 
-415 GTFWEGFSWINVSKE
+415 
-430 GNIKFENGKKPIGL
+430 
-444 VQQIIKLINNNSD
+444 
-457 ITILD
+457 ILD

-486 YIMVQLNELTYDGKK
+486 YIMVQLSEEVD
-501 EKYIDENGEEK
+501 EK
-512 ERYIIDKETGYPIVA
+512 
-527 KDSEARKEGFYTICE
+527 SEAYKFLKENNKPTNICE

>member
-1 MELENKVSEQINDI
+1 MELENKVPEQINDI
-15 KKENLEKLAQ
+15 KKENFEKLAQ

-37 FKALKGEF
+37 FKALKEELGEF

-55 TWAGKQNAKKKV
+55 TWTGKQNAKKKV

-80 EDSKNPNTTENL
+80 EDSKNPDTTENL

-114 MIYIDPPYNTGED
+114 MIYIDPPYNTDGD

-132 NFRMSDK
+132 SFKMTK
-139 ENAEKERYINND
+139 EENDLSLGYIDED
-151 NEKLE
+151 NQKLQ
-156 KNQST
+156 KNKKD
-161 GNKYHA
+161 GNRYHA
-167 KWLDMMYPRLK
+167 NWLNMMYSRLLI
-178 VARDLLAE
+178 ARDLLSE
-186 DGLIFISIDD
+186 DGIIFISIDD
-196 NEIENLKKICNEVF
+196 NEMAQLKLLCNEIFGEDNYIENFCWNKTTTPP
-210 REENYINI
+210 
-218 ISLFTKVSAGASG
+218 SLSSTSRS
-231 GGEDKRLKKNMEY
+231 DIDY
-244 ILVYS
+244 ILVYQKTS
-249 KNLKS
+249 TFKQFSSNKEDIKETDSPVENKDNPIGELLLKAGWLDCKLEDGIYEKEIYGNGKLLDNLIVKNGTNINDIRIKSNFKWSQNYLEEEIKNGTKLLIKSNKISLRYLKS
-254 LGSLP
+254 GDRKKIMPPNKLIDMKFGVGTNDNAKSEMKKLGLDFSYP
-259 DIYKKTQLQD
+259 
-269 YIQQMKTSGKSFK
+269 
-282 YINVLYNYGNIEYF
+282 
-296 KTIKDGA
+296 
-303 GEDIIIKKVN
+303 
-313 NYEIKTIK
+313 
-321 QIAKLENISEEEV
+321 
-334 YNKYFERIMTT
+334 
-345 TNAQTSIRER
+345 
-355 VWEATDNENNLYIA
+355 
-369 TYKPVSGKNKG
+369 KPVSLLKYILNFIK
-380 KEIDLFFM
+380 DLDYT
-388 GKQKVLVIWLKDTAE
+388 V
-403 KINNKIYKKEKI
+403 
-415 GTFWEGFSWINVSKE
+415 
-430 GNIKFENGKKPIGL
+430 
-444 VQQIIKLINNNSD
+444 
-457 ITILD
+457 LD

-486 YIMVQLNELTYDGKK
+486 FIMVQLNELTYDGKK
-501 EKYIDENGEEK
+501 EKYIDNDGEEQ
-512 ERYIIDKETGYPIVA
+512 ERYIIDKETGYPLVA

-547 IRRAGELIKKEIEES
+547 IRRAGELIRKEIEES

-700 FRKLKTLVEKNSGL
+700 FRRLKTLVEKNSGL

>member
-1 MELENKVSEQINDI
+1 MELENKLSEQINDI
-15 KKENLEKLAQ
+15 KKENFEKLAQ

-37 FKALKGEF
+37 FKALKEELGEF

-80 EDSKNPNTTENL
+80 EDSKNPDTTENL

-114 MIYIDPPYNTGED
+114 MIYIDPPYNTGKD

-132 NFRMSDK
+132 NFKISDEESAINQGYITK
-139 ENAEKERYINND
+139 ENER
-151 NEKLE
+151 LE
-156 KNQST
+156 KNTKDS
-161 GNKYHA
+161 NRFHA
-167 KWLDMMYPRLK
+167 KWLNEMYPRLK
-178 VARDLLAE
+178 MARDLLTD
-186 DGLIFISIDD
+186 DGIII
-196 NEIENLKKICNEVF
+196 
-210 REENYINI
+210 INI
-218 ISLFTKVSAGASG
+218 DEHEIINLQKILDEIF
-231 GGEDKRLKKNMEY
+231 GELNNLGNIIWDKRNPKGDSKGIASQHEY
-244 ILVYS
+244 ILFYTKNKEYFLSQCQVVRPKKNAELILKKAKQLFNKINLTYSLEQANKDFSQWINLQTNFSGGEKAYNKIDENGEVYRPVSMAWPNKS
-249 KNLKS
+249 KAPDEYFIPLIHPITKKECPIPERGWRNPRATMELLLTNGLILFGKDETTQPTRKYLLKDNMYENISSLLYYGGSDIELLKS
-254 LGSLP
+254 LKIP
-259 DIYKKTQLQD
+259 FDT
-269 YIQQMKTSGKSFK
+269 
-282 YINVLYNYGNIEYF
+282 
-296 KTIKDGA
+296 
-303 GEDIIIKKVN
+303 
-313 NYEIKTIK
+313 
-321 QIAKLENISEEEV
+321 
-334 YNKYFERIMTT
+334 
-345 TNAQTSIRER
+345 
-355 VWEATDNENNLYIA
+355 
-369 TYKPVSGKNKG
+369 P
-380 KEIDLFFM
+380 
-388 GKQKVLVIWLKDTAE
+388 KVLDICKEHILAFS
-403 KINNKIYKKEKI
+403 NK
-415 GTFWEGFSWINVSKE
+415 N
-430 GNIKFENGKKPIGL
+430 
-444 VQQIIKLINNNSD
+444 D
-457 ITILD
+457 IILD

-486 YIMVQLNELTYDGKK
+486 YIMVQLNELTYEGKK
-501 EKYIDENGEEK
+501 EKYIDDNGDEK

-527 KDSEARKEGFYTICE
+527 NDSEARKEGFYTICE

-562 NRQLQLGEEPKK
+562 NKQLQLGEEPKK

-658 VCLETNVTEELIE
+658 VCLETKVTEELIE
-671 KLAELNPLP
+671 NLAELNPLP

>member
-37 FKALKGEF
+37 FKALKEELGEF

-80 EDSKNPNTTENL
+80 EDSKNPDTTENL

-114 MIYIDPPYNTGED
+114 MIYIDPPYNTGKD

-132 NFRMSDK
+132 NFKISDEESAINQGYITK
-139 ENAEKERYINND
+139 ENER
-151 NEKLE
+151 LE
-156 KNQST
+156 KNTKDS
-161 GNKYHA
+161 NRFHA
-167 KWLDMMYPRLK
+167 KWLNEMYPRLK
-178 VARDLLAE
+178 MARDLLTD
-186 DGLIFISIDD
+186 DGIII
-196 NEIENLKKICNEVF
+196 
-210 REENYINI
+210 INI
-218 ISLFTKVSAGASG
+218 DEHEIINLQKILDEIF
-231 GGEDKRLKKNMEY
+231 GELNNLGNIIWDKRNPKGDSKGIASQHEY
-244 ILVYS
+244 ILFYTKNKEYFLSQCQVVRPKKNAELILKKAKQLFNKINLTYSLEQANKDFSQWINLQTNFSGGEKAYNKIDENGEVYRPVSMAWPNKS
-249 KNLKS
+249 KAPDEYFIPLIHPITKKECPIPERGWRNPRATMELLLTNGLILFGKDETTQPTRKYLLKDNMYENISSLLYYGGSDIELLKS
-254 LGSLP
+254 LKIP
-259 DIYKKTQLQD
+259 FDT
-269 YIQQMKTSGKSFK
+269 
-282 YINVLYNYGNIEYF
+282 
-296 KTIKDGA
+296 
-303 GEDIIIKKVN
+303 
-313 NYEIKTIK
+313 
-321 QIAKLENISEEEV
+321 
-334 YNKYFERIMTT
+334 
-345 TNAQTSIRER
+345 
-355 VWEATDNENNLYIA
+355 
-369 TYKPVSGKNKG
+369 P
-380 KEIDLFFM
+380 
-388 GKQKVLVIWLKDTAE
+388 KVLDICKEHILAFS
-403 KINNKIYKKEKI
+403 NK
-415 GTFWEGFSWINVSKE
+415 N
-430 GNIKFENGKKPIGL
+430 
-444 VQQIIKLINNNSD
+444 D
-457 ITILD
+457 IILD

-562 NRQLQLGEEPKK
+562 NKQLQLGEEPKK

-584 TADTNINWKKIREVS
+584 TADTNINWKKIKEVS

-607 DPDML
+607 DPDIL